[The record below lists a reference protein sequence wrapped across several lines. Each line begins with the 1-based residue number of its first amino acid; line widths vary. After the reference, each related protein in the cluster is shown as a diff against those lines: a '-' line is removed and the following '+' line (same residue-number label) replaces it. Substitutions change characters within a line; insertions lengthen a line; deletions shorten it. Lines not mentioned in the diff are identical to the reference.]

1 MEVNREY
8 PIKIMV
14 TGSRGKSS
22 LVRLVHSALLANGI
36 KAYGRIT
43 GVLPR
48 ELTPDGEV
56 QILRSSGGHVE
67 EMKWWLSSIP
77 EDVQAVVME
86 NSAVSPDLQ
95 SLASKWFSPGITL
108 LSNIHPDHQEAWGPD
123 EIDAALALS
132 RGIGPGAKVI
142 LGPGLE
148 NKKFLLEI
156 LDFKNCKIMESMLG
170 GNILDFREKNILT
183 ASRLCEFLHLDMN
196 IAERAMRNTPPDI
209 ADFRVIGRGSCELAF
224 AFSAND
230 IESTGELFRLL
241 EWPFEET
248 MVLYNHRRDRSS
260 RLKSFKKWI
269 LDNPWGSIC
278 MIGDYPFF
286 PWTLKY
292 YRRSKNLS
300 DLLTSSSLGMRVFGC
315 GNVAGLPL
323 EFVLGMEE

>member
-1 MEVNREY
+1 MKAKKDY

-48 ELTPDGEV
+48 ELTPYGEV

-67 EMKWWLSSIP
+67 EMKWWFSSIP

-95 SLASKWFSPGITL
+95 SFALKWFSPGVTL
-108 LSNIHPDHQEAWGPD
+108 LSNIHPDHQEAWGPY

-132 RGIGPGAKVI
+132 GGIGPGAKVI

-156 LDFKNCKIMESMLG
+156 LALKNCKIMISRSGENG
-170 GNILDFREKNILT
+170 LDFRGRNILT
-183 ASRLCEFLHLDMN
+183 ASRLCEFLQLDMDL
-196 IAERAMRNTPPDI
+196 AERAMRNTPPDI
-209 ADFRVIGRGSCELAF
+209 ADFRVISRISGELAF

-241 EWPFEET
+241 EWPYEET
-248 MVLYNHRRDRSS
+248 MVLYNHRRDRPS

-278 MIGDYPFF
+278 MTGDYPFF

-300 DLLTSSSLGMRVFGC
+300 DLLTISSLGMRVFGC

-323 EFVLGMEE
+323 AFVLGMEE